1 MSSKSRMFQND
12 QAYEV
17 GKSYDPV
24 SELMRA
30 IILRA
35 IEDYNSEG
43 ELKKEAIDYMFD
55 RTGDKIYYENEDDQY
70 IFSFSS
76 ICQHLEL
83 DPEKTR
89 NAIMNATHRISTR
102 RRTVQK

>member
-1 MSSKSRMFQND
+1 MSISNNYQND
-12 QAYEV
+12 PAYLENN
-17 GKSYDPV
+17 GYDPV

-35 IEDYNSEG
+35 IEDYNSGG
-43 ELKKEAIDYMFD
+43 ELKEEALNYMYNK
-55 RTGDKIYYENEDDQY
+55 TGDKIYYENEDDPY

-76 ICQHLEL
+76 ICNHLEL

-89 NAIMNATHRISTR
+89 HAIINSKHRISTR
-102 RRTVQK
+102 RRTV

>member
-1 MSSKSRMFQND
+1 MSARSHMPQND
-12 QAYEV
+12 PAYEA

-76 ICQHLEL
+76 ICKHLEL

-89 NAIMNATHRISTR
+89 SAIMNATHKISTR

>member
-1 MSSKSRMFQND
+1 MSPQSHMPQND
-12 QAYEV
+12 PAYEV

-35 IEDYNSEG
+35 IEDYNSGG
-43 ELKKEAIDYMFD
+43 ELRKDAIDYMFGK
-55 RTGDKIYYENEDDQY
+55 TGDKIYYENEDDQY
-70 IFSFSS
+70 IFSFPE
-76 ICQHLEL
+76 ICKSLGM
-83 DPEKTR
+83 DPAKTR
-89 NAIMNATHRISTR
+89 NAIMNATHKISTR